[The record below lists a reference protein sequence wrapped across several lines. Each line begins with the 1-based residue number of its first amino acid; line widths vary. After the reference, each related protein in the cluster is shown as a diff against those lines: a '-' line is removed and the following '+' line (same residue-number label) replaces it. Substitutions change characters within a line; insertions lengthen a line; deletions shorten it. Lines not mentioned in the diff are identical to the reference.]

1 MATVIG
7 RKKQQGLWSNT
18 QATTG
23 KLKSE
28 DLDTPWYKGD
38 TPTASEMTAR
48 ANTLYAGDEVKRDE
62 VLGKIERRMNTPG
75 SGVYSPYR
83 TATNKGLIDSLSA
96 LGIDTSGG
104 INDDFFARNSGY
116 QQYLR
121 LSATSGTPSAPTKK
135 STPQEQAAY
144 YLYQLQKDDA
154 TTKEAETEWADMQK
168 EITYWAG
175 KGLSD
180 DEILA
185 KVNADGK
192 YTTLKKMDTSAAM
205 GAPTALNRAVGYSKD
220 AQMGVIWAARNGG
233 GSGDAFA
240 DAVSYASGEGK
251 GYNADRTSAARR
263 DPTSASYMPYTSGST
278 MDDANIYFGRNDY
291 DQAWINANKGMLTG
305 NDSTAAKYYKQVHTA
320 EKTTQT
326 AEQER
331 SAVYAWID
339 AMRTQGATTQQIAS
353 ALQSMYDDPGSS
365 QAVDMTTLKKMDEA
379 RQKGDPLALTRSVD
393 WRWEDALRYAQYG
406 TAGSKARRELL
417 ARLNTVQN
425 PVTNKGLPTVKSTAT
440 LPREAHDA
448 ARAEKAAQA
457 PAAQEENHLSD
468 PAQMVEGDAAQEV
481 AQQAEAVNA
490 TVGQQG
496 EVDEAEREKEQAQQ
510 QRAELIDEYNVM
522 LHSAEVRGTSN
533 PEEMDSLRSQIDALT
548 AQIGDGYSLR
558 SDYTLDEAKRV
569 LEKAYAGQE
578 DLTAEEQQVFS
589 NFYQDYSELFGV
601 AGAEG
606 EGFRDFGLAMKY
618 GATAAEA
625 LTWTDSPE
633 ATTQESVDTIMQ
645 IIDDNQS
652 AEASGMSLDDWYE
665 ANPEAEAR
673 LMQVKDNV
681 QARRDANAQ
690 AAEAQAQQQ
699 REATLAFN
707 GTVLGKVATGQAMT
721 DEEQAAYDSIMATDA
736 SKLYDTDATYKAE
749 IDWLYDDTSV
759 SGRLALFGLSYDQ
772 QDDIYAI
779 EELVQQYIDNDA
791 KLAASAGMTLGEM
804 YEAYP
809 FGRSREALI
818 EQAKNDYYARLELP
832 KEDTPEA
839 EGLGFFRTLGLGID
853 SGWNSF
859 VAGKIGFYQA
869 ATDADDSALIVGNY
883 DAYVRQYGI
892 AGARR
897 EYTND
902 VAAAIN
908 DMSDDDPMKAQ
919 YAQALADAQA
929 NGTDIFMLPFNF
941 TSDALRQAREKFEAN
956 VQANDDL
963 VAKHGTSFEKMAL
976 YPVAKSGT
984 DNILALT
991 ENVAVSNVTGSPVLG
1006 RIAGYFPQQFGDT
1019 YFDAKAHGLSR
1030 GQATLL
1036 ATLDAG
1042 TTAALEGEMAEQYI
1056 SNPVAGAFELAVEH
1070 TARKEGTPFFSRLGR
1085 MLLHGASNLALRTA
1099 EEGGQELLENWATG
1113 AYKAVAYGDA
1123 EEFTSQFELTQMA
1136 TTLLMSG
1143 ATAVILDGYGQLL
1156 SIPGQARVKKQVQQS
1171 QQQQTRQ
1178 QVQEQQTAP
1187 VQVEQQQQEQQ
1198 QTQQETQQVQAQEQE
1213 QQTQQEQQTEQAQEQ
1228 QQQTAQTQTFEVTE
1242 EQAQAMAATIAE
1254 VMDSEEGM
1262 QQLVDAR
1269 AAETTYQQ
1277 IGLGA
1282 MATQQIT
1289 TLTAQAQQATTEL
1302 AAARSEQAQL
1312 RADLAKVQAT
1322 LQKANKQAS
1331 TPNGAKLIQRY
1342 APRAAQLQQQL
1353 AQSRQK
1359 VETAQAAYQQATAAL
1374 ETERRGRYTQIQQ
1387 QAQQQARAEM
1397 VAAKKAYA
1405 ETGSFKVQ
1413 QQVEQGQAQSQ
1424 QTAGAQQTQQ
1434 QAQAAQPTG
1443 LIAQQAQQQ
1452 TEGAQAENGL
1462 IPTAQIIPQSGQQD
1476 QQQDGGTARR
1486 QEQPKLEG
1494 QRGSGKKPRNSPQKI
1509 AENLAHS
1516 LNIGWYYGLEGDA
1529 LKPEGGTTPALGFS
1543 DTKNRSVSV
1552 STTNASNS
1560 RSNMELIGAQI
1571 FEKMLPQQDVA
1582 DITASLNLNEKAN
1595 SHNDALRAF
1604 QALFST
1610 YVVDGTSVAENNF
1623 GQDAVRQLEMSL
1635 TENGMM
1641 TAVSRAQDQTIEFN
1655 NARTMDKIAAMTVDT
1670 DKVGKPRN
1678 TTLRDRFRA
1687 FVAHNIDDTMAA
1699 DRVDIL
1705 AKKQGYDAEHNLTL
1719 NEAMRMRKFADRQA
1733 EALLSN
1739 YMSDPAGN
1747 YVGEAL
1753 QSVLQAH
1760 GITTKEKL
1768 DELVTCME
1776 ERHSLS
1782 RDEQGKTMFGE
1793 AIPQTERQLDFAQKY
1808 ANRPELVE
1816 AADAVSQWWYQFGQ
1830 TWFVDTGLM
1839 TQETFN
1845 KFKAANPYY
1854 VPTYRDFGAKVNGD
1868 SMKAAVGSDLDIAN
1882 PLDSMMMMIQSTVN
1896 RVARNDTMRVFD
1908 KMYTNGEGFGV
1919 FAREVAMPEANGA
1932 GGAFLDQ
1939 LFSIVTEDGAPK
1951 PIKGD
1956 PIGGAVITMVDA
1968 NGKQKAYQFA
1978 DPMLFEAIMGVRG
1991 EANKASVLRAL
2002 RNITSSMSKLSTS
2015 GNVAF
2020 AAKNA
2025 ARDMQNSVNNGSWAL
2040 TYADGAVKWAQ
2051 TMSEV
2056 AKGESNTLKMYNAL
2070 GGGGWTRFS
2079 TGDAA
2084 SVKELRQKA
2093 VPGYAENIV
2102 DKVTSKA
2109 VDLATA
2115 EKVQDWVETTSR
2127 YVEFS
2132 RGKHD
2137 LTTEAGRKKAF
2148 LDAQMVTTDFA
2159 RSGNNMASAALRSVI
2174 PFYNASLQGSYQVAR
2189 MFTQA
2194 ERSRLAPRL
2203 AKTAMNSILSG
2214 LLQVGIIQA
2223 FGSDKDKEW
2232 YAKVSEELRN
2242 DNIIIP
2248 LSGEHE
2254 RNFLRLP
2261 IAQDPLVKTG
2271 YAIGINMASGAMGD
2285 DQLALDFVNVA
2296 QHVLSNLMSIDPIFT
2311 AQLDVLQNKTWYDS
2325 SLISSSTQSLST
2337 TQQAK
2342 DDTLP
2347 IFKTLSRFFSAVGI
2361 ESALTTPAGLQY
2373 QAKQRWGVLGKVIPA
2388 MASTDEN
2395 GNWSLGNAVKNVV
2408 NSYLRQFTLDPTTSN
2423 DISDAYHKGIEN
2435 VEGVITDVSRTGY
2448 SDRLRPGLSAE
2459 EAQQA
2464 VDEANALK
2472 NGAIK
2477 SAKARINALWDK
2489 ANEIGANET
2498 LTEHEKAMQ
2507 RKAIR
2512 EQIAMEEEKLTEE
2525 LRAYSE
2531 KWCNGKSLYTYIIN
2545 GGAQAQA
2552 PMPYTKYGE
2561 VFTQDRGET
2570 YLQRAQEVYSASDK
2584 KTAYLPHPNASVT
2597 VNKESYNLADYP
2609 DVQEAYWQAY
2619 RDAYKARID
2628 AEPGWD
2634 SLTIEQRQ
2642 GVLSQANTAGNKA
2655 AKERF
2660 IREVLNK

>member
-305 NDSTAAKYYKQVHTA
+305 NDSTAAKYYKQVYTA

-908 DMSDDDPMKAQ
+908 DMSDDDRMKAQ

-991 ENVAVSNVTGSPVLG
+991 ENVAVSNITGSPVLG

-1056 SNPVAGAFELAVEH
+1056 SNPVAGAFERAVEH

-1085 MLLHGASNLALRTA
+1085 MLLHGASNFALRTA

-1156 SIPGQARVKKQVQQS
+1156 SIPGQAKVRKQVQQS

-1187 VQVEQQQQEQQ
+1187 VQVEQQQEQQ

-1269 AAETTYQQ
+1269 AAEITYQQ

-1359 VETAQAAYQQATAAL
+1359 VETAQAAYQQTTAAL

-1413 QQVEQGQAQSQ
+1413 QQ
-1424 QTAGAQQTQQ
+1424 TANAQQTGAVAQQ
-1434 QAQAAQPTG
+1434 QNQQTGVIPAQDVAASNAPLGSNVAPVT
-1443 LIAQQAQQQ
+1443 QAQQ
-1452 TEGAQAENGL
+1452 GAGIAEEANSQPVSDAAAGGGNGGGDNAMSNAASESA
-1462 IPTAQIIPQSGQQD
+1462 PNAPQRQFGNKTAQ
-1476 QQQDGGTARR
+1476 
-1486 QEQPKLEG
+1486 
-1494 QRGSGKKPRNSPQKI
+1494 
-1509 AENLAHS
+1509 
-1516 LNIGWYYGLEGDA
+1516 
-1529 LKPEGGTTPALGFS
+1529 
-1543 DTKNRSVSV
+1543 
-1552 STTNASNS
+1552 
-1560 RSNMELIGAQI
+1560 RSNALDQATKDWLYANSGYTQDSNRAQI
-1571 FEKMLPQQDVA
+1571 DRAIASIESKGIDVA
-1582 DITASLNLNEKAN
+1582 T
-1595 SHNDALRAF
+1595 
-1604 QALFST
+1604 
-1610 YVVDGTSVAENNF
+1610 
-1623 GQDAVRQLEMSL
+1623 
-1635 TENGMM
+1635 TEWL
-1641 TAVSRAQDQTIEFN
+1641 AQDEATMG
-1655 NARTMDKIAAMTVDT
+1655 NADSQVQGIVLM
-1670 DKVGKPRN
+1670 G
-1678 TTLRDRFRA
+1678 
-1687 FVAHNIDDTMAA
+1687 
-1699 DRVDIL
+1699 L
-1705 AKKQGYDAEHNLTL
+1705 A
-1719 NEAMRMRKFADRQA
+1719 
-1733 EALLSN
+1733 
-1739 YMSDPAGN
+1739 
-1747 YVGEAL
+1747 
-1753 QSVLQAH
+1753 
-1760 GITTKEKL
+1760 
-1768 DELVTCME
+1768 
-1776 ERHSLS
+1776 
-1782 RDEQGKTMFGE
+1782 
-1793 AIPQTERQLDFAQKY
+1793 
-1808 ANRPELVE
+1808 
-1816 AADAVSQWWYQFGQ
+1816 
-1830 TWFVDTGLM
+1830 
-1839 TQETFN
+1839 
-1845 KFKAANPYY
+1845 
-1854 VPTYRDFGAKVNGD
+1854 
-1868 SMKAAVGSDLDIAN
+1868 
-1882 PLDSMMMMIQSTVN
+1882 
-1896 RVARNDTMRVFD
+1896 
-1908 KMYTNGEGFGV
+1908 
-1919 FAREVAMPEANGA
+1919 
-1932 GGAFLDQ
+1932 
-1939 LFSIVTEDGAPK
+1939 
-1951 PIKGD
+1951 
-1956 PIGGAVITMVDA
+1956 
-1968 NGKQKAYQFA
+1968 
-1978 DPMLFEAIMGVRG
+1978 
-1991 EANKASVLRAL
+1991 
-2002 RNITSSMSKLSTS
+2002 
-2015 GNVAF
+2015 
-2020 AAKNA
+2020 
-2025 ARDMQNSVNNGSWAL
+2025 
-2040 TYADGAVKWAQ
+2040 
-2051 TMSEV
+2051 
-2056 AKGESNTLKMYNAL
+2056 
-2070 GGGGWTRFS
+2070 
-2079 TGDAA
+2079 
-2084 SVKELRQKA
+2084 
-2093 VPGYAENIV
+2093 
-2102 DKVTSKA
+2102 
-2109 VDLATA
+2109 
-2115 EKVQDWVETTSR
+2115 
-2127 YVEFS
+2127 
-2132 RGKHD
+2132 
-2137 LTTEAGRKKAF
+2137 
-2148 LDAQMVTTDFA
+2148 A
-2159 RSGNNMASAALRSVI
+2159 RSGNINLETVIADKYNRLGTVVGQGLQARKVFDLMSPLGAQAYTQREVAQTNERYGTDIRLKDETLQAIGNAQTLEERQNAVDAALKEAAAQVPPTLMDKVNAWRYLAMLGNPRTHIRNIIGNGVFMPEVGIRNKISAAIQDIWYKQGKIDYKTRSTALVTDEKYREFAKADVNDARVKAALKEGEKYLTDRQQAGSIIEQNRRSFGDSKVGNALQWASDTVGNALSAEDLVAKKYYYKRALASYLQANNIDLQTVDANTLENARIFAVREAMVNTYNNKNEIMEVLVKAENDLRKHGLGGKAAATAI
-2174 PFYNASLQGSYQVAR
+2174 EGTAPFKNTPTNVVAR
-2189 MFTQA
+2189 GVEYSPA
-2194 ERSRLAPRL
+2194 GL
-2203 AKTAMNSILSG
+2203 AKTLTVDTLRLKRGEISPHKYIDNLASG
-2214 LLQVGIIQA
+2214 LTGTGMFLVGAGLRALGFIT
-2223 FGSDKDKEW
+2223 GSLGDDDEDKF
-2232 YAKVSEELRN
+2232 AKMN
-2242 DNIIIP
+2242 
-2248 LSGEHE
+2248 GEQE
-2254 RNFLRLP
+2254 
-2261 IAQDPLVKTG
+2261 
-2271 YAIGINMASGAMGD
+2271 YAIKLCGYSYTMDWLAPGGISLFTGANFYDLMVDGGETSFAALAEATKKMTDPVFNLTMLDSVNDLFGADNSGDVVVTTFENYLG
-2285 DQLALDFVNVA
+2285 QFIPS
-2296 QHVLSNLMSIDPIFT
+2296 VLGQIARTIDPVRRSNYT
-2311 AQLDVLQNKTWYDS
+2311 DKNS
-2325 SLISSSTQSLST
+2325 P
-2337 TQQAK
+2337 
-2342 DDTLP
+2342 LP
-2347 IFKTLSRFFSAVGI
+2347 AD
-2361 ESALTTPAGLQY
+2361 LQY
-2373 QAKQRWGVLGKVIPA
+2373 FLNKQ
-2388 MASTDEN
+2388 
-2395 GNWSLGNAVKNVV
+2395 KNK
-2408 NSYLRQFTLDPTTSN
+2408 
-2423 DISDAYHKGIEN
+2423 I
-2435 VEGVITDVSRTGY
+2435 
-2448 SDRLRPGLSAE
+2448 PGLSLLSTPYVDAFGRQDVSDNFWLRLFENFISPGYLNKLTEDDTTAMIEQVAQDSGEDVYPSSAAKYLSIKGQRYDLTAE
-2459 EAQQA
+2459 QWTQYQTDLGTTSKDVLDALAHSEAFAGLEPAYQA
-2464 VDEANALK
+2464 VAIKDAMQYAKKTAQSGLIDGVHIDVPNW
-2472 NGAIK
+2472 IK
-2477 SAKARINALWDK
+2477 SAKTATEAAEAATSRAKDTMTSDYSDANAAEIAKYAGQGNLEACASLMPIFDELGLTTTEKK
-2489 ANEIGANET
+2489 AAVTKAVKTMYTDAWERGDMVTCGQIEIT
-2498 LTEHEKAMQ
+2498 LQ
-2507 RKAIR
+2507 G
-2512 EQIAMEEEKLTEE
+2512 LG
-2525 LRAYSE
+2525 LGYSNKDFG
-2531 KWCNGKSLYTYIIN
+2531 KWKPI
-2545 GGAQAQA
+2545 
-2552 PMPYTKYGE
+2552 
-2561 VFTQDRGET
+2561 TQ
-2570 YLQRAQEVYSASDK
+2570 
-2584 KTAYLPHPNASVT
+2584 
-2597 VNKESYNLADYP
+2597 KES
-2609 DVQEAYWQAY
+2609 
-2619 RDAYKARID
+2619 K
-2628 AEPGWD
+2628 
-2634 SLTIEQRQ
+2634 
-2642 GVLSQANTAGNKA
+2642 
-2655 AKERF
+2655 
-2660 IREVLNK
+2660 